1 MDFEI
6 ISDITNIER
15 IAVNQSIREIRQLRR
30 KYGSGRWRK
39 LKGATLV
46 LLPNGRVRKAEIQWY
61 EAHGIG
67 KRKIKV
73 SRFLD

>member
-6 ISDITNIER
+6 IGDITNIER
-15 IAVNQSIREIRQLRR
+15 IAVNQSIRELGQLRR
-30 KYGSGRWRK
+30 KYGSARWRK
-39 LKGATLV
+39 LKGVALV
-46 LLPNGRVRKAEIQWY
+46 LLPNGRVRKAELHWY

-67 KRKIKV
+67 KRKIKI